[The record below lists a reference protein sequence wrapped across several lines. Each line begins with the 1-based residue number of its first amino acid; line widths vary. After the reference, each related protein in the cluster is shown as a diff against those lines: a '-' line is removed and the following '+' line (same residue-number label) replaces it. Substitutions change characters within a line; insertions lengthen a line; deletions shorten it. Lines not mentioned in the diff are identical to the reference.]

1 MNTLYKEE
9 INPSFRLLVNK
20 QLPLLK
26 ESGFSNYVSLVMCPT
41 CQKLSSSENLQC
53 MFLLMGGRNPVDSEP
68 CSPINYY
75 IHWLV
80 RDPDSLPNHNQSLE
94 MAQDRHQY
102 RKLVDN
108 CSAADGWWWR
118 CTNMS
123 EPCRIYNGRTLARN
137 WSRPYGSAAHGHCL
151 LQSNP
156 ALQTPAKYRHPYIT
170 DSFIYPNERK
180 LMYFL

>member
-80 RDPDSLPNHNQSLE
+80 RDPDSLPNDNQRLE
-94 MAQDRHQY
+94 MAQDRHKY

-118 CTNMS
+118 W
-123 EPCRIYNGRTLARN
+123 YKHVRTLYDLQWPN
-137 WSRPYGSAAHGHCL
+137 FGSQLVTPLWICCSWSL
-151 LQSNP
+151 F
-156 ALQTPAKYRHPYIT
+156 IT
-170 DSFIYPNERK
+170 VQPCSTDTR
-180 LMYFL
+180 

>member
-9 INPSFRLLVNK
+9 INASFRLLVNK

-26 ESGFSNYVSLVMCPT
+26 ESGFGNYVSLVMCPT

-75 IHWLV
+75 IHWLL
-80 RDPDSLPNHNQSLE
+80 RDPGSLPNDNQRLE

-102 RKLVDN
+102 STCGQLLCSRWMMMTMVQTCQNPVGFTMAKLWLTTGHALMDLLLMVTVYY
-108 CSAADGWWWR
+108 S
-118 CTNMS
+118 
-123 EPCRIYNGRTLARN
+123 PTL
-137 WSRPYGSAAHGHCL
+137 L
-151 LQSNP
+151 
-156 ALQTPAKYRHPYIT
+156 YRHPLNTGTHI
-170 DSFIYPNERK
+170 
-180 LMYFL
+180 